1 MHRIVF
7 CDFDGTITI
16 EETFVAL
23 LRQFTPDLA
32 DRLMPEMYARRL
44 TLRDGVRQ
52 LLESIPS
59 AKYPELIEF
68 AKPQAIRSGFA
79 EFLDFLDRHGIP
91 FVLISGG
98 VTVVVETVLGDLTQ
112 RMTGIHAVDLDT
124 SGPYLKPISPF
135 EGGTELVAKVDVIA
149 QYPCDEAIV
158 IGDSITDL
166 NMALT
171 APVVFARDRLAVYLQ
186 ESETAYIGWEDFH
199 DIRQNLA
206 QQWGVAP

>member
-1 MHRIVF
+1 MKRIVF
-7 CDFDGTITI
+7 CDFDGTITT

-23 LRQFTPDLA
+23 LRQFAPDLA
-32 DRLMPEMYARRL
+32 DRLMAEMYAQRL

-59 AKYPELIEF
+59 AKYPEFIEF
-68 AKPQAIRSGFA
+68 AKPKTIRPGFP
-79 EFLDFLDRHGIP
+79 EFLDFLDRHQVP

-98 VTVVVETVLGDLTQ
+98 VKVVVDTVLGDLTQ
-112 RMTGIHAVDLDT
+112 RMAGIHAVELDT
-124 SGPYLKPISPF
+124 SGPYLKPISQF

-149 QYPCDEAIV
+149 QYPCDEAIA

-166 NMALT
+166 NMALSV
-171 APVVFARDRLAVYLQ
+171 PVVFARDRLAVYLQ
-186 ESETAYIGWEDFH
+186 EAATPYISWEDFH

-206 QQWGVAP
+206 QQWGVAA